1 MYTPGPF
8 NLYTGMSVGM
18 NRTHC
23 EPLLMHSTD
32 TWVHEQTVVD
42 LIFIGQGCLKMYN
55 YFKDH
60 KYPWH
65 TRADVKYVII
75 AGSLSG
81 FNIEKIPMISYL
93 LTLVMVVQ

>member
-1 MYTPGPF
+1 MPIAW
-8 NLYTGMSVGM
+8 VGTK
-18 NRTHC
+18 RTDC

-42 LIFIGQGCLKMYN
+42 LIFIGKNVRKMFN

-60 KYPWH
+60 EFSWR
-65 TRADVKYVII
+65 TRADVRYVII
-75 AGSLSG
+75 ADSLFG
-81 FNIEKIPMISYL
+81 FNIEKKPMISYL